1 MGYWSKGVYVEGG
14 AENRKQLNEVRAIVD
29 QVVSNVE
36 CGAISA
42 TDAMR
47 QLLDDYPVLKKEHR
61 NHPLIASGLTE
72 LFARSYC
79 PELPQT
85 YRETVQPVTIPA
97 LLRENSEVETLEVLP
112 RLESGAE

>member
-1 MGYWSKGVYVEGG
+1 MGYWSKGQFIET
-14 AENRKQLNEVRAIVD
+14 APESRKQLNEVRAIVD
-29 QVVSNVE
+29 KVVANVE

-42 TDAMR
+42 TEAMK

-97 LLRENSEVETLEVLP
+97 LLRENSEEDVLEVLP
-112 RLESGAE
+112 RLDNAAE

>member
-1 MGYWSKGVYVEGG
+1 MGYWSKGVYVESSV
-14 AENRKQLNEVRAIVD
+14 ENRKQLHEVRAIVD
-29 QVVSNVE
+29 QVVANVE

-42 TDAMR
+42 TEAMK

-72 LFARSYC
+72 LYAKSYC

-85 YRETVQPVTIPA
+85 YRRTVQPVTIPA
-97 LLRENSEVETLEVLP
+97 LLRENSEEDALEVLP
-112 RLESGAE
+112 RLESDAE